1 MCKNDNHHID
11 ANMYIREP
19 QDIYFNNYTMCGIF
33 GIVSNSSAVT
43 ISIDAIEKLEYRG
56 YDSCGVAF
64 HDNDSLKRIRSIDG
78 ISDLRNKS
86 GGIESSVAIAH
97 SRWSTTGIPSVINAH
112 PHFSVQNDTHIAVV
126 HNGIIEN
133 YQDIRTHL
141 IGKGFVFESQTDT
154 EAIVHLI
161 HSFYEGDLFKATRCA
176 VKQLHGSY
184 AIAVICNKNPDVLVI
199 AKHKS
204 PLVIGVN
211 HDESLCVASDPIA
224 MTLARE
230 IMYIEDGT
238 TGYMYD
244 GKVFLFDENNKSI
257 AVVYEK
263 NDILENSTSLGK
275 FEHHMLKEIYE
286 QPVSIKRTIENI
298 KTTHGIFGEDSE
310 VILKKVSDVIILA
323 CGTSYNAGL
332 IAKNWIETI
341 SHMRCDVYI
350 ASEYEPRNVHAN
362 TLVVTVTQSGETA
375 DTLTALKKAKQAGML
390 YTLTICNSP
399 RSTIARE
406 SILKFIT
413 QCGPEVSVAST
424 KAFTSQLVGLYALAN
439 VLAGKVDMGMLK
451 YVPEEVERTLCL
463 VDDAM
468 KQWANEIYDC
478 NSALFL
484 GRGLHSPIAYE
495 GALKLKEISY
505 IHAEG
510 ISAGELKH
518 GPLALLNKPVPVIV
532 TLADH
537 SCLDKLMSNIDEVL
551 SRGAKVFVITEQ
563 HIEIKER
570 HNLSVIRVPFICK
583 ILSPINHIIPM
594 QLLSYHVA
602 VKLGRNV
609 DRPPMLA
616 KSVTVE

>member
-1 MCKNDNHHID
+1 
-11 ANMYIREP
+11 
-19 QDIYFNNYTMCGIF
+19 MCGIF
-33 GIVSNSSAVT
+33 GIVSNSSAIS

-64 HDNDSLKRIRSIDG
+64 SDNESLKRIRSVDG
-78 ISDLRNKS
+78 IKDLRVKS
-86 GGIESSVAIAH
+86 GGAKSSVAIAH
-97 SRWSTTGIPSVINAH
+97 SRWSTTGVPSVINAH
-112 PHFSVQNDTHIAVV
+112 PHFSVRSDTHIAVV

-133 YQDIRTHL
+133 YQDIRAHL
-141 IGKGFVFESQTDT
+141 IAQNFVFESQTDT

-161 HSFYEGDLFKATRCA
+161 HSLYEGDLVKATRCA

-184 AIAVICNKNPDVLVI
+184 AIAVICNKNPDVMVI
-199 AKHKS
+199 AKNKS

-211 HDESLCVASDPIA
+211 EDKSLCVASDPIA
-224 MTLARE
+224 MSLARE

-238 TGYMYD
+238 IGYMHD
-244 GKVFLFDENNKSI
+244 GKVFLFDENN
-257 AVVYEK
+257 
-263 NDILENSTSLGK
+263 NDIDVKYEPNNILQTSTSLGK

-286 QPVSIKRTIENI
+286 QPASIKRTIENVADQD
-298 KTTHGIFGEDSE
+298 IFGKDSDI
-310 VILKKVSDVIILA
+310 ILKKVSDVIILA

-341 SHMRCDVYI
+341 SNMRCDVFI

-375 DTLTALKKAKQAGML
+375 DTLLALKKAKNAGML

-406 SILKFIT
+406 SVLKFIT
-413 QCGPEVSVAST
+413 KCGPEVSVAST
-424 KAFTSQLVGLYALAN
+424 KAFTSQLVGLYALAIT
-439 VLAGKVDMGMLK
+439 LSGKTDMGMLK
-451 YVPEEVERTLCL
+451 CVPDAVERALCL

-468 KQWANEIYDC
+468 KQWADEIYESH
-478 NSALFL
+478 SALFL
-484 GRGLHSPIAYE
+484 GRGLHSAIAYE

-518 GPLALLNKPVPVIV
+518 GPLALLNNPVPVIV
-532 TLADH
+532 SLADH
-537 SCLDKLMSNIDEVL
+537 SCLDKLLSNIDEVL
-551 SRGAKVFVITEQ
+551 ARGAKVFVITEQ
-563 HIEIKER
+563 HINIQER
-570 HNLSVIRVPFICK
+570 PNLSVIRVPFICK
-583 ILSPINHIIPM
+583 ILSPIIHIIPM
-594 QLLSYHVA
+594 QLLSYYVA
-602 VKLGRNV
+602 KKLNRNV

>member
-1 MCKNDNHHID
+1 
-11 ANMYIREP
+11 
-19 QDIYFNNYTMCGIF
+19 MCGIF
-33 GIVSNSSAVT
+33 GIVANSSAIS

-64 HDNDSLKRIRSIDG
+64 SDNESLKRIRSVDG
-78 ISDLRNKS
+78 IKDLRVKS
-86 GGIESSVAIAH
+86 GGVKSSVAIAH

-133 YQDIRTHL
+133 YQDIRAHL
-141 IGKGFVFESQTDT
+141 ITQGFVFESQTDT

-161 HSFYEGDLFKATRCA
+161 QSLYEGDLYKATRCA

-184 AIAVICNKNPDVLVI
+184 AIAAICNKNPDVMVI
-199 AKHKS
+199 AKNKS

-224 MTLARE
+224 MTLSRD

-238 TGYMYD
+238 IGYMCD
-244 GKVFLFDENNKSI
+244 GKVCLFDEYNRLI
-257 AVVYEK
+257 DVVYEQ
-263 NDILENSTSLGK
+263 NNVLESDTSLGK

-286 QPVSIKRTIENI
+286 QPTSIKRTIDTI
-298 KTTHGIFGEDSE
+298 TSSDIFGEDSDI
-310 VILKKVSDVIILA
+310 ILKKASDVIILA

-341 SHMRCDVYI
+341 SNMRCDVFI

-375 DTLTALKKAKQAGML
+375 DTLMALKKAKNAGML

-406 SILKFIT
+406 SALKFT
-413 QCGPEVSVAST
+413 TKCGPEVSVAST
-424 KAFTSQLVGLYALAN
+424 KAFTSQLVGLYALAIT
-439 VLAGKVDMGMLK
+439 LSGKTDMGMLK
-451 YVPEEVERTLCL
+451 CVPDAVERALCL

-468 KQWANEIYDC
+468 KQWADEIYESH
-478 NSALFL
+478 SALFL
-484 GRGLHSPIAYE
+484 GRGLHSAIAYE

-532 TLADH
+532 SLADH
-537 SCLDKLMSNIDEVL
+537 SCLDKLLSNIDEVL

-563 HIEIKER
+563 HINIKER

-583 ILSPINHIIPM
+583 ILSPIIHIIPM

>member
-1 MCKNDNHHID
+1 VNLTNI
-11 ANMYIREP
+11 N
-19 QDIYFNNYTMCGIF
+19 MCGIF
-33 GIVSNSSAVT
+33 GIVSNSSAVS

-64 HDNDSLKRIRSIDG
+64 QDKDGLRRIRSIDG
-78 ISDLRNKS
+78 ISDLRVKS

-97 SRWSTTGIPSVINAH
+97 SRWSTTGVPSVINAH
-112 PHFSVQNDTHIAVV
+112 PHFSVRNDTHIAVV

-133 YQDIRTHL
+133 YQNIRAHL
-141 IGKGFVFESQTDT
+141 AGRGFVFESQTDT

-161 HSFYEGDLFKATRCA
+161 QSFYDGDLFKAVKCA
-176 VKQLHGSY
+176 VHQLKGSY
-184 AIAVICNKNPDVLVI
+184 AIAVICNKNPNTMVV
-199 AKHKS
+199 AKNKS
-204 PLVIGVN
+204 PLVIGIN
-211 HDESLCVASDPIA
+211 NDESLCVASDSIA

-230 IMYIEDGT
+230 IMYVEDGT
-238 TGYMYD
+238 IGYMHS
-244 GKVFLFDENNKSI
+244 GSVMLFDENNMPIDVIYEPNTI
-257 AVVYEK
+257 A
-263 NDILENSTSLGK
+263 ENSTGLGK
-275 FEHHMLKEIYE
+275 FEYHMIKEIYE
-286 QPVSIKRTIENI
+286 QPLSIKRTIDSIESDVFGDEAEI
-298 KTTHGIFGEDSE
+298 IF
-310 VILKKVSDVIILA
+310 KKVSDVIIIA

-341 SHMRCDVYI
+341 SHMRCDVFI

-375 DTLTALKKAKQAGML
+375 DTLTALKKAKNAGML
-390 YTLTICNSP
+390 FTLTICNAP

-406 SILKFIT
+406 SALKFIT
-413 QCGPEVSVAST
+413 RCGPEISVAST
-424 KAFTSQLVGLYALAN
+424 KAFTSQLIGLYVLAN
-439 VLAGKVDMGMLK
+439 TLAGNKDMGMLR
-451 YVPEEVERTLCL
+451 YMPEAVERTLCL

-468 KQWANEIYDC
+468 KIWADEIYDC
-478 NSALFL
+478 HSALFL

-532 TLADH
+532 SLADH

-551 SRGAKVFVITEQ
+551 SRGTRVFVITEQ
-563 HIEIKER
+563 HVDIKEHPR
-570 HNLSVIRVPFICK
+570 LSVIRVPFVCK
-583 ILSPINHIIPM
+583 ILSPIIHIIPM

>member
-1 MCKNDNHHID
+1 VNLTNI
-11 ANMYIREP
+11 N
-19 QDIYFNNYTMCGIF
+19 MCGIF
-33 GIVSNSSAVT
+33 GIVSNSSAVS

-64 HDNDSLKRIRSIDG
+64 QDKDGLRRIRSIDG
-78 ISDLRNKS
+78 ISDLRVKS

-97 SRWSTTGIPSVINAH
+97 SRWSTTGVPSVINAH
-112 PHFSVQNDTHIAVV
+112 PHFSVRNDTHIAVV

-133 YQDIRTHL
+133 YQNIRAHL
-141 IGKGFVFESQTDT
+141 AGRGFVFESQTDT

-161 HSFYEGDLFKATRCA
+161 QSFYDGDLFKAVKCA
-176 VKQLHGSY
+176 VHQLKGSY
-184 AIAVICNKNPDVLVI
+184 AIAVICNKNPNTMVV
-199 AKHKS
+199 AKNKS

-211 HDESLCVASDPIA
+211 NDESLCVASDSIA

-230 IMYIEDGT
+230 IMYVEDGT
-238 TGYMYD
+238 IGYMHS
-244 GKVFLFDENNKSI
+244 GSVMLFDENNMPIDVIYEPNTI
-257 AVVYEK
+257 A
-263 NDILENSTSLGK
+263 ENSTGLGK
-275 FEHHMLKEIYE
+275 FEYHMIKEIYE
-286 QPVSIKRTIENI
+286 QPLSIKRTIDSIESDVFGDEAEI
-298 KTTHGIFGEDSE
+298 IF
-310 VILKKVSDVIILA
+310 KKVSDVIIIA

-332 IAKNWIETI
+332 IAKDWIETI
-341 SHMRCDVYI
+341 SRMRCDVFI

-375 DTLTALKKAKQAGML
+375 DTLAALKKAKNAGML
-390 YTLTICNSP
+390 FTLTICNAS

-406 SILKFIT
+406 SALKFIT
-413 QCGPEVSVAST
+413 QCGPEISVAST
-424 KAFTSQLVGLYALAN
+424 KAFTSQLIGLYVLAN
-439 VLAGKVDMGMLK
+439 TLAGNKDMGMLR
-451 YVPEEVERTLCL
+451 YMPEAVERTLCL

-468 KQWANEIYDC
+468 KIWADEIYDC
-478 NSALFL
+478 HSALFL

-532 TLADH
+532 SLADH

-551 SRGAKVFVITEQ
+551 SRGTRVFVITEQ
-563 HIEIKER
+563 HVDIKEHPR
-570 HNLSVIRVPFICK
+570 LSVIRVPFVCK
-583 ILSPINHIIPM
+583 ILSPIIHIIPM

>member
-1 MCKNDNHHID
+1 
-11 ANMYIREP
+11 
-19 QDIYFNNYTMCGIF
+19 MCGIF
-33 GIVSNSSAVT
+33 GIVSNSSAIS

-64 HDNDSLKRIRSIDG
+64 SDNESLKRIRSVDG
-78 ISDLRNKS
+78 IKDLRVKS
-86 GGIESSVAIAH
+86 GGAKSSVAIAH
-97 SRWSTTGIPSVINAH
+97 SRWSTTGVPSVINAH
-112 PHFSVQNDTHIAVV
+112 PHFSVRNDTHIAVV

-133 YQDIRTHL
+133 YQDIRAHL
-141 IGKGFVFESQTDT
+141 IAQNFVFESQTDT

-161 HSFYEGDLFKATRCA
+161 HSLYEGDLVKATRCA

-184 AIAVICNKNPDVLVI
+184 AIAVICNKNPDVMVI
-199 AKHKS
+199 AKNKS

-211 HDESLCVASDPIA
+211 EDKSLCVASDPIA
-224 MTLARE
+224 MSLARE

-238 TGYMYD
+238 IGYMHD
-244 GKVFLFDENNKSI
+244 GKVFLFDENN
-257 AVVYEK
+257 
-263 NDILENSTSLGK
+263 NDIDVKYEPNNILQTSTSLGK

-286 QPVSIKRTIENI
+286 QPASIKRTIENVADQD
-298 KTTHGIFGEDSE
+298 IFGKDSDI
-310 VILKKVSDVIILA
+310 ILKKVSDVIILA

-341 SHMRCDVYI
+341 SNMRCDVFI

-375 DTLTALKKAKQAGML
+375 DTLMALKKAKNAGML

-406 SILKFIT
+406 SVLKFIT
-413 QCGPEVSVAST
+413 KCGPEVSVAST
-424 KAFTSQLVGLYALAN
+424 KAFTSQLVGLYALAIT
-439 VLAGKVDMGMLK
+439 LSGKTDMGMLK
-451 YVPEEVERTLCL
+451 CVPDAVERALCL

-468 KQWANEIYDC
+468 KQWADEIYESH
-478 NSALFL
+478 SALFL
-484 GRGLHSPIAYE
+484 GRGLHSAIAYE

-518 GPLALLNKPVPVIV
+518 GPLALLNNPVPVIV
-532 TLADH
+532 SLADH
-537 SCLDKLMSNIDEVL
+537 SCLDKLLSNIDEVL
-551 SRGAKVFVITEQ
+551 ARGAKVFVITEQ
-563 HIEIKER
+563 HINIQER
-570 HNLSVIRVPFICK
+570 PNLSVIRVPFICK
-583 ILSPINHIIPM
+583 ILSPIIHIIPM

>member
-1 MCKNDNHHID
+1 
-11 ANMYIREP
+11 
-19 QDIYFNNYTMCGIF
+19 MCGIF
-33 GIVSNSSAVT
+33 GIVANSSAIS

-64 HDNDSLKRIRSIDG
+64 SDNESLKRIRSVDG
-78 ISDLRNKS
+78 IKDLRVKS
-86 GGIESSVAIAH
+86 GGAKSSVAIAH
-97 SRWSTTGIPSVINAH
+97 SRWSTTGMPSVINAH
-112 PHFSVQNDTHIAVV
+112 PHFSVRADTHIAVV

-133 YQDIRTHL
+133 YQDIRAHL
-141 IGKGFVFESQTDT
+141 ITQGFVFESQTDT

-161 HSFYEGDLFKATRCA
+161 QSLYEGDLVKATRCA

-184 AIAVICNKNPDVLVI
+184 AIAVICNKNPDVMVI
-199 AKHKS
+199 AKNKS

-211 HDESLCVASDPIA
+211 EDKSLCVASDPIA
-224 MTLARE
+224 MSLARE

-238 TGYMYD
+238 IGYMHD
-244 GKVFLFDENNKSI
+244 GKVFLFDENN
-257 AVVYEK
+257 
-263 NDILENSTSLGK
+263 NDIDVKYEPNNILQTSTSLGK

-286 QPVSIKRTIENI
+286 QPASIKRTIENVADQD
-298 KTTHGIFGEDSE
+298 IFGKDSDI
-310 VILKKVSDVIILA
+310 ILKKVSDVIILA
-323 CGTSYNAGL
+323 CGTSYNAGI

-341 SHMRCDVYI
+341 SNMRCDVFI

-375 DTLTALKKAKQAGML
+375 DTLLALKKAKNAGML

-406 SILKFIT
+406 SVLKFIT
-413 QCGPEVSVAST
+413 KCGPEVSVAST
-424 KAFTSQLVGLYALAN
+424 KAFTSQLVGLYALAIT
-439 VLAGKVDMGMLK
+439 LSGKTDMGMLK
-451 YVPEEVERTLCL
+451 CVPDAVERALCL

-468 KQWANEIYDC
+468 KQWADEIYESH
-478 NSALFL
+478 SALFL
-484 GRGLHSPIAYE
+484 GRGLHSAIAYE

-532 TLADH
+532 SLADH
-537 SCLDKLMSNIDEVL
+537 NCLDKLCSNIDEVL

-563 HIEIKER
+563 HINIQER
-570 HNLSVIRVPFICK
+570 PNLSVIRVPFICK
-583 ILSPINHIIPM
+583 ILSPIIHIIPM
-594 QLLSYHVA
+594 QLLSYYVA
-602 VKLGRNV
+602 KKLNRNV

>member
-1 MCKNDNHHID
+1 
-11 ANMYIREP
+11 
-19 QDIYFNNYTMCGIF
+19 MCGIF
-33 GIVSNSSAVT
+33 GIVSNSSAIS

-64 HDNDSLKRIRSIDG
+64 SDNEGLKRIRSVDG
-78 ISDLRNKS
+78 IKDLRVKS
-86 GGIESSVAIAH
+86 GGAKSSVAIAH
-97 SRWSTTGIPSVINAH
+97 SRWSTTGMPSVINAH
-112 PHFSVQNDTHIAVV
+112 PHFSVRNDTHIAVV

-133 YQDIRTHL
+133 YQDIRAHL
-141 IGKGFVFESQTDT
+141 VAQGFVFESQTDT

-161 HSFYEGDLFKATRCA
+161 QSLYEGDLVKATRCA

-184 AIAVICNKNPDVLVI
+184 AIAVICNKNPDVMVI
-199 AKHKS
+199 AKNKS

-211 HDESLCVASDPIA
+211 EDKSLCVASDPIA
-224 MTLARE
+224 MSLARE

-238 TGYMYD
+238 IGYMYD
-244 GKVFLFDENNKSI
+244 GKVFLFDENN
-257 AVVYEK
+257 
-263 NDILENSTSLGK
+263 NDIDVKYEPNNILQTSTSLGK

-286 QPVSIKRTIENI
+286 QPTSIKRTIENVSDQD
-298 KTTHGIFGEDSE
+298 IFGKDSDI
-310 VILKKVSDVIILA
+310 ILKKVSDVIILA

-341 SHMRCDVYI
+341 SNMRCDVFI

-375 DTLTALKKAKQAGML
+375 DTLLALKKAKNAGML

-406 SILKFIT
+406 SVLKFIT
-413 QCGPEVSVAST
+413 KCGPEVSVAST
-424 KAFTSQLVGLYALAN
+424 KAFTSQLVGLYALAIT
-439 VLAGKVDMGMLK
+439 LSGKTDMGMLK
-451 YVPEEVERTLCL
+451 CVPDAVERALCL

-468 KQWANEIYDC
+468 KQWADEIYESH
-478 NSALFL
+478 SALFL
-484 GRGLHSPIAYE
+484 GRGLHSAIAYE

-518 GPLALLNKPVPVIV
+518 GPLALLNKPVTVIV
-532 TLADH
+532 SIADH
-537 SCLDKLMSNIDEVL
+537 SCLDKLLSNIDEVL

-563 HIEIKER
+563 HINIQER
-570 HNLSVIRVPFICK
+570 PNLSVIRVPFICK
-583 ILSPINHIIPM
+583 ILSPIIHIIPM
-594 QLLSYHVA
+594 QLLSYYVA
-602 VKLGRNV
+602 KKLNRNV

>member
-1 MCKNDNHHID
+1 
-11 ANMYIREP
+11 
-19 QDIYFNNYTMCGIF
+19 MCGIF
-33 GIVSNSSAVT
+33 GIVSNSSAIS

-64 HDNDSLKRIRSIDG
+64 SDNESLKRIRSVNG
-78 ISDLRNKS
+78 IKDLRVKS
-86 GGIESSVAIAH
+86 GGAKSSVAIAH
-97 SRWSTTGIPSVINAH
+97 SRWSTTGMPSVINAH
-112 PHFSVQNDTHIAVV
+112 PHFSVRDDTHIAVV

-141 IGKGFVFESQTDT
+141 IAQGFVFESQTDT

-161 HSFYEGDLFKATRCA
+161 QSLYEGVLVKATRCA

-184 AIAVICNKNPDVLVI
+184 AIAVICNKNPDVMVI
-199 AKHKS
+199 AKNKS

-211 HDESLCVASDPIA
+211 EDKSLCVASDPIA
-224 MTLARE
+224 MSLARE

-238 TGYMYD
+238 IGYMYD
-244 GKVFLFDENNKSI
+244 GKVFLFDENN
-257 AVVYEK
+257 
-263 NDILENSTSLGK
+263 NDIDVKYEPNNILQTSTSLGK

-286 QPVSIKRTIENI
+286 QPASIKRTIENVADQD
-298 KTTHGIFGEDSE
+298 IFGKDSDI
-310 VILKKVSDVIILA
+310 ILKKVSDVIILA

-341 SHMRCDVYI
+341 SNMRCDVFI

-375 DTLTALKKAKQAGML
+375 DTLLALKKAKNAGML
-390 YTLTICNSP
+390 YTITICNSP

-406 SILKFIT
+406 SVLKFIT
-413 QCGPEVSVAST
+413 KCGPEVSVAST
-424 KAFTSQLVGLYALAN
+424 KAFTSQLVGLYALAIT
-439 VLAGKVDMGMLK
+439 LSGKTDMGMLK
-451 YVPEEVERTLCL
+451 CVPDAVERALCL

-468 KQWANEIYDC
+468 KQWAGEIYESH
-478 NSALFL
+478 SALFL
-484 GRGLHSPIAYE
+484 GRGLHSAIAYE

-518 GPLALLNKPVPVIV
+518 GPLALLNNPVPVIV
-532 TLADH
+532 SLADH
-537 SCLDKLMSNIDEVL
+537 SCLDKLLSNIDEVL
-551 SRGAKVFVITEQ
+551 ARGAKVFVITEQ
-563 HIEIKER
+563 HINIQER
-570 HNLSVIRVPFICK
+570 PNLSVIRVPFICK
-583 ILSPINHIIPM
+583 ILSPIIHIIPM

>member
-1 MCKNDNHHID
+1 MIGSGQHNCNNH
-11 ANMYIREP
+11 
-19 QDIYFNNYTMCGIF
+19 TMCGIF
-33 GIVSNSSAVT
+33 GIVSNSSAIK

-64 HDNDSLKRIRSIDG
+64 HDNEGLKRIRSVGG
-78 ISDLRNKS
+78 ISDLRDQS
-86 GGIESSVAIAH
+86 GSVESRVAIAH

-112 PHFSVQNDTHIAVV
+112 PHFSVQDGTYIAVV

-133 YQDIRTHL
+133 YQSIRAHL
-141 IGKGFVFESQTDT
+141 IGRGFVFESQTDT

-161 HSFYEGDLFKATRCA
+161 QSFYEGDLYKATRHA

-184 AIAVICNKNPDVLVI
+184 AIAVICNKNPDMLVI

-211 HDESLCVASDPIA
+211 HDESLCVASDPVA
-224 MTLARE
+224 MTLARD

-238 TGYMYD
+238 VGYMYE
-244 GKVFLFDENNKSI
+244 GGVILFDENNGRVD
-257 AVVYEK
+257 VVYEK
-263 NDILENSTSLGK
+263 NNILENNTTLGD

-286 QPVSIKRTIENI
+286 QPGSIKRTIDTITSIEDM
-298 KTTHGIFGEDSE
+298 FGEDTD
-310 VILKKVSDVIILA
+310 VILKKVSEVIILA

-341 SHMRCDVYI
+341 SHMRCDVHI
-350 ASEYEPRNVHAN
+350 ASEYEPRNVNAN

-406 SILKFIT
+406 SALHFIT
-413 QCGPEVSVAST
+413 QCGPEISVAST
-424 KAFTSQLVGLYALAN
+424 KAFTSQLVGLYALATALVGN
-439 VLAGKVDMGMLK
+439 EDMGMLG
-451 YVPEEVERTLCL
+451 YIPEAVERTLGL
-463 VDDAM
+463 VDDEM
-468 KQWANEIYDC
+468 KRWAGEIYDC

-532 TLADH
+532 SLADH
-537 SCLDKLMSNIDEVL
+537 SCLDKLLSNIDEVL

-563 HIEIKER
+563 HIDIKER
-570 HNLSVIRVPFICK
+570 HNLSVVRVPFICK
-583 ILSPINHIIPM
+583 ILSPIIHIIPM

>member
-1 MCKNDNHHID
+1 
-11 ANMYIREP
+11 
-19 QDIYFNNYTMCGIF
+19 MCGIF

-64 HDNDSLKRIRSIDG
+64 SDNEGLKRIRSVDG
-78 ISDLRNKS
+78 IKDLRVKS
-86 GGIESSVAIAH
+86 GGAKSSVAIAH
-97 SRWSTTGIPSVINAH
+97 SRWSTTGMPSVINAH

-141 IGKGFVFESQTDT
+141 IAQGFVFESQTDT

-161 HSFYEGDLFKATRCA
+161 QSLYEVDLYKATRCA

-184 AIAVICNKNPDVLVI
+184 AIAVICNKNPDVMVI
-199 AKHKS
+199 AKNKS

-211 HDESLCVASDPIA
+211 QDESLCVASDPIA
-224 MTLARE
+224 MSLARG

-238 TGYMYD
+238 IGYMYD
-244 GKVFLFDENNKSI
+244 GKVFLFDENNNSI
-257 AVVYEK
+257 DVVYEK
-263 NDILENSTSLGK
+263 NNILQTNTSLGK

-286 QPVSIKRTIENI
+286 QPVSIKKTIENI
-298 KTTHGIFGEDSE
+298 MPTQDIFGEDSDT
-310 VILKKVSDVIILA
+310 ILKKVSDVIVLA

-341 SHMRCDVYI
+341 SNMRCDVFI

-375 DTLTALKKAKQAGML
+375 DTLMALKKAKNAGML

-406 SILKFIT
+406 SALKFIT
-413 QCGPEVSVAST
+413 KCGPEVSVAST
-424 KAFTSQLVGLYALAN
+424 KAFTSQLVGLYALAIT
-439 VLAGKVDMGMLK
+439 LSGKTDMGMLK
-451 YVPEEVERTLCL
+451 CVPDAVERTLCL

-468 KQWANEIYDC
+468 KQWAGEIYESH
-478 NSALFL
+478 SALFL
-484 GRGLHSPIAYE
+484 GRGLHSAIAYE

-532 TLADH
+532 SLAYH
-537 SCLDKLMSNIDEVL
+537 SCLDKLLSNIDEVL

-563 HIEIKER
+563 HINIQER
-570 HNLSVIRVPFICK
+570 PNLSVIRVPFICK
-583 ILSPINHIIPM
+583 ILSPIIHIIPM

>member
-1 MCKNDNHHID
+1 
-11 ANMYIREP
+11 
-19 QDIYFNNYTMCGIF
+19 MCGIF

-64 HDNDSLKRIRSIDG
+64 SDNESLKRIRSVEG
-78 ISDLRNKS
+78 ISDLRVKS
-86 GGIESSVAIAH
+86 GGVESSVAIAH
-97 SRWSTTGIPSVINAH
+97 SRWSTTGVPSVINAH

-133 YQDIRTHL
+133 YQDIRAHL
-141 IGKGFVFESQTDT
+141 IAKGFVFESQTDT

-161 HSFYEGDLFKATRCA
+161 QTFYEGDLYKATRCA

-184 AIAVICNKNPDVLVI
+184 AIAAICNKNPDVMVI
-199 AKHKS
+199 AKNKS

-224 MTLARE
+224 MTLSRD

-238 TGYMYD
+238 IGYMCD
-244 GKVFLFDENNKSI
+244 GKVCLFDEYNRLI
-257 AVVYEK
+257 DVVYEQ
-263 NDILENSTSLGK
+263 NNVLESDTSLGK

-286 QPVSIKRTIENI
+286 QPTSIKRTIDTI
-298 KTTHGIFGEDSE
+298 ASSDIFGEDSDI
-310 VILKKVSDVIILA
+310 ILKKASDVIILA

-341 SHMRCDVYI
+341 SNMRCDVFI

-375 DTLTALKKAKQAGML
+375 DTLMALKKAKNAGML

-406 SILKFIT
+406 SALKFT
-413 QCGPEVSVAST
+413 TKCGPEVSVAST
-424 KAFTSQLVGLYALAN
+424 KAFTSQLVGLYALAIT
-439 VLAGKVDMGMLK
+439 LSGKTDMGMLK
-451 YVPEEVERTLCL
+451 CVPDAVERALCL

-468 KQWANEIYDC
+468 KQWADEIYESH
-478 NSALFL
+478 SALFL
-484 GRGLHSPIAYE
+484 GRGLHSAIAYE

-532 TLADH
+532 SLADH
-537 SCLDKLMSNIDEVL
+537 SCLDKLLSNIDEVL

-563 HIEIKER
+563 HINIQER
-570 HNLSVIRVPFICK
+570 SNLSVIRVPFICK
-583 ILSPINHIIPM
+583 ILSPIIHIIPM
-594 QLLSYHVA
+594 QLLSYYVA
-602 VKLGRNV
+602 KKLNRNV

>member
-1 MCKNDNHHID
+1 
-11 ANMYIREP
+11 
-19 QDIYFNNYTMCGIF
+19 MCGIF

-64 HDNDSLKRIRSIDG
+64 SDNESLKRIRSVDG
-78 ISDLRNKS
+78 IKDLRVKT
-86 GGIESSVAIAH
+86 GGAKSSVAIAH
-97 SRWSTTGIPSVINAH
+97 SRWSTTGMPSVINAH
-112 PHFSVQNDTHIAVV
+112 PHFSVKNDTHIAVV

-133 YQDIRTHL
+133 YQDIRVHL
-141 IGKGFVFESQTDT
+141 TGQGFVFESQTDT

-161 HSFYEGDLFKATRCA
+161 QSLYEGNLYKATRCA
-176 VKQLHGSY
+176 VNQLHGSY
-184 AIAVICNKNPDVLVI
+184 AIAVICNKNPDVMVI
-199 AKHKS
+199 AKNKS

-224 MTLARE
+224 MSLARE

-238 TGYMYD
+238 IGYMYD
-244 GKVFLFDENNKSI
+244 GKVFLFDENNNSI
-257 AVVYEK
+257 DVVYEK
-263 NDILENSTSLGK
+263 NNILETSTSLGK

-286 QPVSIKRTIENI
+286 QPASIKRTIDTI
-298 KTTHGIFGEDSE
+298 TSSSDIFGEDSDI
-310 VILKKVSDVIILA
+310 ILKKVSDVIILA

-341 SHMRCDVYI
+341 SNMRCDVFI

-375 DTLTALKKAKQAGML
+375 DTLMALKKAKNAGML

-406 SILKFIT
+406 SALKFT
-413 QCGPEVSVAST
+413 TRCGPEVSVAST
-424 KAFTSQLVGLYALAN
+424 KAFTSQLVGLYALAIT
-439 VLAGKVDMGMLK
+439 LSGKTDMGMLK
-451 YVPEEVERTLCL
+451 CVPDAVERTLCL

-468 KQWANEIYDC
+468 KQWASEIYESH
-478 NSALFL
+478 SALFL

-532 TLADH
+532 SLADH
-537 SCLDKLMSNIDEVL
+537 SCLDKLISNIDEVL

-563 HIEIKER
+563 HINITER

-583 ILSPINHIIPM
+583 ILSPIIHIIPM

>member
-1 MCKNDNHHID
+1 
-11 ANMYIREP
+11 
-19 QDIYFNNYTMCGIF
+19 MCGIF

-64 HDNDSLKRIRSIDG
+64 SDNESLKRIRSVEG
-78 ISDLRNKS
+78 IGDLRVKS
-86 GGIESSVAIAH
+86 GGVESSVAIAH
-97 SRWSTTGIPSVINAH
+97 SRWSTTGVPSVINAH

-133 YQDIRTHL
+133 YQDIRAHL
-141 IGKGFVFESQTDT
+141 IAKGFVFESQTDT

-161 HSFYEGDLFKATRCA
+161 QTFYEGDLYKATRCA

-184 AIAVICNKNPDVLVI
+184 AIAAICNKNPDVMVI
-199 AKHKS
+199 AKNKS

-224 MTLARE
+224 MTLSRD

-238 TGYMYD
+238 IGYMCD
-244 GKVFLFDENNKSI
+244 GKVCLFDEYNRLI
-257 AVVYEK
+257 DVVYEQ
-263 NDILENSTSLGK
+263 NSVLESDTSLGK

-286 QPVSIKRTIENI
+286 QPTSIKRTIDTI
-298 KTTHGIFGEDSE
+298 TSSSDIFGEDSDI
-310 VILKKVSDVIILA
+310 ILKKASDVIILA

-341 SHMRCDVYI
+341 SNMRCDVFI
-350 ASEYEPRNVHAN
+350 ASEYEPRNVHAS

-375 DTLTALKKAKQAGML
+375 DTLMALKKAKNAGML

-406 SILKFIT
+406 SALKFT
-413 QCGPEVSVAST
+413 TKCGPEVSVAST
-424 KAFTSQLVGLYALAN
+424 KAFTSQLVGLYALAIT
-439 VLAGKVDMGMLK
+439 LSGKTDMGMLK
-451 YVPEEVERTLCL
+451 CVPDAVERALCL

-468 KQWANEIYDC
+468 KQWADEIYESH
-478 NSALFL
+478 SALFL
-484 GRGLHSPIAYE
+484 GRGLHSAIAYE

-532 TLADH
+532 SLADH
-537 SCLDKLMSNIDEVL
+537 SCLDKLLSNIDEVL

-563 HIEIKER
+563 HINIQER
-570 HNLSVIRVPFICK
+570 SNLSVIRVPFICK
-583 ILSPINHIIPM
+583 ILSPIIHIIPM
-594 QLLSYHVA
+594 QLLSYYVA
-602 VKLGRNV
+602 KKLNRNV

>member
-1 MCKNDNHHID
+1 
-11 ANMYIREP
+11 
-19 QDIYFNNYTMCGIF
+19 MCGIF
-33 GIVSNSSAVT
+33 GIVSNSSAVS

-64 HDNDSLKRIRSIDG
+64 QDKDGLRRIRSIDG
-78 ISDLRNKS
+78 ISDLRVKS

-97 SRWSTTGIPSVINAH
+97 SRWSTTGVPSVINAH
-112 PHFSVQNDTHIAVV
+112 PHFSVRNDTHIAVV

-133 YQDIRTHL
+133 YQNIRAHL
-141 IGKGFVFESQTDT
+141 AGRGFVFESQTDT

-161 HSFYEGDLFKATRCA
+161 QSFYDGDLFKAVKCA
-176 VKQLHGSY
+176 VHQLKGSY
-184 AIAVICNKNPDVLVI
+184 AIAVICNKNPNTMVV
-199 AKHKS
+199 AKNKS
-204 PLVIGVN
+204 PLVIGIN
-211 HDESLCVASDPIA
+211 NDESLCVASDSIA

-230 IMYIEDGT
+230 IMYVEDGT
-238 TGYMYD
+238 IGYMHS
-244 GKVFLFDENNKSI
+244 GSVMLFDENNMPIDVIYEPNTI
-257 AVVYEK
+257 A
-263 NDILENSTSLGK
+263 ENSTGLGK
-275 FEHHMLKEIYE
+275 FEYHMIKEIYE
-286 QPVSIKRTIENI
+286 QPLSIKRTIDSIESDVFGDEAEI
-298 KTTHGIFGEDSE
+298 IF
-310 VILKKVSDVIILA
+310 KKVSDVIIIA

-341 SHMRCDVYI
+341 SHMRCDVFI

-375 DTLTALKKAKQAGML
+375 DTLTALKKAKNAGML
-390 YTLTICNSP
+390 FTLTICNAP

-406 SILKFIT
+406 SALKFIT
-413 QCGPEVSVAST
+413 RCGPEISVAST
-424 KAFTSQLVGLYALAN
+424 KAFTSQLIGLYVLAN
-439 VLAGKVDMGMLK
+439 TLAGNKDMGMLR
-451 YVPEEVERTLCL
+451 YMPEAVERTLCL

-468 KQWANEIYDC
+468 KIWADEIYDC
-478 NSALFL
+478 HSALFL

-532 TLADH
+532 SLADH

-551 SRGAKVFVITEQ
+551 SRGTRVFVITEQ
-563 HIEIKER
+563 HVDIKEHPR
-570 HNLSVIRVPFICK
+570 LSVIRVPFVCK
-583 ILSPINHIIPM
+583 ILSPIIHIIPM

>member
-1 MCKNDNHHID
+1 
-11 ANMYIREP
+11 
-19 QDIYFNNYTMCGIF
+19 MCGIF
-33 GIVSNSSAVT
+33 GIVSNSSAIS

-64 HDNDSLKRIRSIDG
+64 SDNESLKRIRSVDG
-78 ISDLRNKS
+78 IKDLRVKS
-86 GGIESSVAIAH
+86 GGAKSSVAIAH
-97 SRWSTTGIPSVINAH
+97 SRWSTTGVPSVINAH
-112 PHFSVQNDTHIAVV
+112 PHFSVRSDTHIAVV

-133 YQDIRTHL
+133 YQDIRAHL
-141 IGKGFVFESQTDT
+141 IAQNFVFESQTDT

-161 HSFYEGDLFKATRCA
+161 HSLYEGDLVKATRCA

-184 AIAVICNKNPDVLVI
+184 AIAVICNKNPDVMVI
-199 AKHKS
+199 AKNKS

-211 HDESLCVASDPIA
+211 EDKSLCVASDPIA
-224 MTLARE
+224 MSLARE

-238 TGYMYD
+238 IGYMHD
-244 GKVFLFDENNKSI
+244 GKVFLFDENN
-257 AVVYEK
+257 
-263 NDILENSTSLGK
+263 NDIDVKYEPNNILQTSTSLGK

-286 QPVSIKRTIENI
+286 QPASIKRTIENVADQD
-298 KTTHGIFGEDSE
+298 IFGKDSDI
-310 VILKKVSDVIILA
+310 ILKKVSDVIILA

-341 SHMRCDVYI
+341 SNMRCDVFI

-375 DTLTALKKAKQAGML
+375 DTLLALKKAKNAGML

-406 SILKFIT
+406 SVLKFIT
-413 QCGPEVSVAST
+413 KCGPEVSVAST
-424 KAFTSQLVGLYALAN
+424 KAFTSQLVGLYALAIT
-439 VLAGKVDMGMLK
+439 LSGKTDMGMLK
-451 YVPEEVERTLCL
+451 CVPDAVERALCL

-468 KQWANEIYDC
+468 KQWADEIYESH
-478 NSALFL
+478 SALFL
-484 GRGLHSPIAYE
+484 GRGLHSAIAYE

-518 GPLALLNKPVPVIV
+518 GPLALLNNPVPVIV
-532 TLADH
+532 SLADH
-537 SCLDKLMSNIDEVL
+537 SCLDKLLSNIYEVL
-551 SRGAKVFVITEQ
+551 ARGAKVFVITEQ
-563 HIEIKER
+563 HINIQER
-570 HNLSVIRVPFICK
+570 PNLSVIRVPFICK
-583 ILSPINHIIPM
+583 ILSPIIHIIPM

>member
-1 MCKNDNHHID
+1 
-11 ANMYIREP
+11 
-19 QDIYFNNYTMCGIF
+19 
-33 GIVSNSSAVT
+33 
-43 ISIDAIEKLEYRG
+43 
-56 YDSCGVAF
+56 
-64 HDNDSLKRIRSIDG
+64 
-78 ISDLRNKS
+78 
-86 GGIESSVAIAH
+86 
-97 SRWSTTGIPSVINAH
+97 
-112 PHFSVQNDTHIAVV
+112 
-126 HNGIIEN
+126 
-133 YQDIRTHL
+133 
-141 IGKGFVFESQTDT
+141 
-154 EAIVHLI
+154 
-161 HSFYEGDLFKATRCA
+161 
-176 VKQLHGSY
+176 
-184 AIAVICNKNPDVLVI
+184 LVI

-211 HDESLCVASDPIA
+211 TDESLCVASDPIA
-224 MTLARE
+224 MTLARD

-244 GKVFLFDENNKSI
+244 GKVFLFDEYNKSI
-257 AVVYEK
+257 DVVYEK
-263 NDILENSTSLGK
+263 NNILETATTLGK
-275 FEHHMLKEIYE
+275 FEHHMIKEIYE
-286 QPVSIKRTIENI
+286 QPVSIKRTIDNI
-298 KTTHGIFGEDSE
+298 TTRDTFGEDSD

-341 SHMRCDVYI
+341 SHRRCDVFI
-350 ASEYEPRNVHAN
+350 ASEYEPRNVHAD

-424 KAFTSQLVGLYALAN
+424 KAFTSQLVGLYTLAN
-439 VLAGKVDMGMLK
+439 ALAGKTDMGMLK

-463 VDDAM
+463 VDDAV
-468 KQWANEIYDC
+468 KQWAGEIYDC
-478 NSALFL
+478 HSALFL

-583 ILSPINHIIPM
+583 ILSPIIHIIPM

>member
-1 MCKNDNHHID
+1 
-11 ANMYIREP
+11 
-19 QDIYFNNYTMCGIF
+19 MCGIF
-33 GIVSNSSAVT
+33 GIISNSSAVK

-64 HDNDSLKRIRSIDG
+64 YDNDSLKRIRSIDG
-78 ISDLRNKS
+78 IKELRCKTENTD
-86 GGIESSVAIAH
+86 SSVAIAH
-97 SRWSTTGIPSVINAH
+97 SRWSTTGVPSVINAH
-112 PHFSVQNDTHIAVV
+112 PHFSVRDDTHIAVV

-133 YQDIRTHL
+133 YQSIRSHL
-141 IGKGFVFESQTDT
+141 IGQGVVFESQTDT

-161 HSFYEGDLFKATRCA
+161 HSLYDGDLFKATKLA
-176 VKQLHGSY
+176 VNQLAGSY
-184 AIAVICNKNPDVLVI
+184 AIAVICNKNPDLMVV
-199 AKHKS
+199 AKNKS

-211 HDESLCVASDPIA
+211 HDESLCVASDPVA
-224 MTLARE
+224 MTLARD
-230 IMYIEDGT
+230 IMYVEDGT
-238 TGYMYD
+238 IGYLYE
-244 GKVFLFDENNKSI
+244 GKARLFDKNGDQIN
-257 AVVYEK
+257 VVYEK
-263 NDILENSTSLGK
+263 NTIAESDSALGEFK
-275 FEHHMLKEIYE
+275 HHMLKEIYE
-286 QPVSIKRTIENI
+286 QPTSIKRTVDAISND
-298 KTTHGIFGEDSE
+298 TDIFGEG
-310 VILKKVSDVIILA
+310 SDVILGKVNEVVILA

-332 IAKNWIETI
+332 IAKGWIETI
-341 SHMRCDVYI
+341 SHMRCDVFI
-350 ASEYEPRNVHAN
+350 ASEYEPRNVNSN

-375 DTLTALKKAKQAGML
+375 DTLTALKKAKNAGML

-406 SILKFIT
+406 SALHFIT
-413 QCGPEVSVAST
+413 KCGPEISVAST

-439 VLAGKVDMGMLK
+439 ALANNTDTSVLKQ
-451 YVPEEVERTLCL
+451 VPDAVEKTLCL
-463 VDDAM
+463 LNNAM
-468 KQWANEIYDC
+468 ESWADEIYES

-484 GRGLHSPIAYE
+484 GRGLHSAVAYE

-532 TLADH
+532 SLADH
-537 SCLDKLMSNIDEVL
+537 SCLDKLLSNIDEVL
-551 SRGAKVFVITEQ
+551 SRGARVFVITER
-563 HIEIKER
+563 HVKIKEQP
-570 HNLSVIRVPFICK
+570 NLSVVHVPFVSK
-583 ILSPINHIIPM
+583 DLSPIIHIIPM

>member
-1 MCKNDNHHID
+1 
-11 ANMYIREP
+11 
-19 QDIYFNNYTMCGIF
+19 MCGIF
-33 GIVSNSSAVT
+33 GIVSNSSAIS

-64 HDNDSLKRIRSIDG
+64 SDNEGLKRIRSVDG
-78 ISDLRNKS
+78 IKDLRVKS
-86 GGIESSVAIAH
+86 GGAKSSVAIAH
-97 SRWSTTGIPSVINAH
+97 SRWSTTGMPSVINAH
-112 PHFSVQNDTHIAVV
+112 PHFSVRNDTHIAVV

-133 YQDIRTHL
+133 YQDIRAHL
-141 IGKGFVFESQTDT
+141 VAQGFVFESQTDT

-161 HSFYEGDLFKATRCA
+161 QSLYEGDLVKATRCA

-184 AIAVICNKNPDVLVI
+184 AIAVICNKNPDVMVI
-199 AKHKS
+199 AKNKS

-211 HDESLCVASDPIA
+211 EDKSLCVASDPIA
-224 MTLARE
+224 MSLARE

-238 TGYMYD
+238 IGYMYD
-244 GKVFLFDENNKSI
+244 GKVFLFDENN
-257 AVVYEK
+257 
-263 NDILENSTSLGK
+263 NDIDVKYEPNNILQTSTSLGK

-286 QPVSIKRTIENI
+286 QPTSIKRTIENVSDQD
-298 KTTHGIFGEDSE
+298 IFGKDSDI
-310 VILKKVSDVIILA
+310 ILKKVSDVIILA

-341 SHMRCDVYI
+341 SNMRCDVFI

-375 DTLTALKKAKQAGML
+375 DTLLALKKAKNAGML

-406 SILKFIT
+406 SVLKFIT
-413 QCGPEVSVAST
+413 KCGPEVSVAST
-424 KAFTSQLVGLYALAN
+424 KAFTSQLVGLYALAIT
-439 VLAGKVDMGMLK
+439 LSGKTDMGMLK
-451 YVPEEVERTLCL
+451 CVPDAVERALCL

-468 KQWANEIYDC
+468 KQWADEIYESH
-478 NSALFL
+478 SALFL
-484 GRGLHSPIAYE
+484 GRGLHSAIAYE

-532 TLADH
+532 SLADH
-537 SCLDKLMSNIDEVL
+537 SCLDKLLSNIDEVL

-563 HIEIKER
+563 HINIQER
-570 HNLSVIRVPFICK
+570 PNLSVIRVPFICK
-583 ILSPINHIIPM
+583 ILSPIIHIIPM
-594 QLLSYHVA
+594 QLLSYYVA
-602 VKLGRNV
+602 KKLNRNV